1 MKLRWILPLVGLLA
15 TVWMLAIPAAAR
27 DSDQYRDLKKDIPF
41 ETLDELKVDVEI
53 GVADILVEKT
63 EGNNLLEAKIRYKV
77 KRGEP
82 IIKFDRS
89 GKVGYLTIKSAE
101 NDEDGGHEYKGIHGL
116 KSGEERWELRFST
129 RVPIIFT
136 MDLGLVD
143 GTLDMTGLK
152 VVDMEVSSGLSDLS
166 MYFDTPNPEKM
177 RELKID
183 CGLGEFTGKG
193 FGNANFQR
201 LRVEG
206 GLGSV
211 KLDLSGQW
219 QVPDAE
225 VRVEIGLGSA
235 RLEVPE
241 ALGIEVNAADNFLS
255 SIDLD
260 RGFLKIRDGRHRT
273 ENWSEAVHRLVID
286 AEVGLGS
293 LKINR
298 GE

>member
-1 MKLRWILPLVGLLA
+1 MIARWTFPLIGLL
-15 TVWMLAIPAAAR
+15 LILPAAAR
-27 DSDQYRDLKKDIPF
+27 DHDIYLDLSRTIPY
-41 ETLDELKVDVEI
+41 EELDELKVDIEL
-53 GVADILVEKT
+53 GVANIILAKA
-63 EGNNLLEAKIRYKV
+63 EGNNLLEAKIHYKE

-82 IIKFDRS
+82 IIKFDKT

-101 NDEDGGHEYKGIHGL
+101 DENEAGNHEYNGIHGI
-116 KSGEERWELRFST
+116 KAGEERWELRFSPKIPT
-129 RVPIIFT
+129 VYNI
-136 MDLGLVD
+136 DLGLVD

-152 VVDMEVSSGLSDLS
+152 VSDLELSSGLSDLS
-166 MYFDTPNPEKM
+166 MMFDEPNSEKM

-201 LRVEG
+201 LKVEG
-206 GLGSV
+206 GLGTV
-211 KLDLSGQW
+211 RLDLSGQW
-219 QVPDAE
+219 RLPEIEASVE
-225 VRVEIGLGSA
+225 VGLGSA

-241 ALGIEVNAADNFLS
+241 SLGIELNASDNFLS

-260 RGFLKIRDGRHRT
+260 RDFLKIRDGRHRT
-273 ENWSEAVHRLVID
+273 SNWDGAAHRLVID